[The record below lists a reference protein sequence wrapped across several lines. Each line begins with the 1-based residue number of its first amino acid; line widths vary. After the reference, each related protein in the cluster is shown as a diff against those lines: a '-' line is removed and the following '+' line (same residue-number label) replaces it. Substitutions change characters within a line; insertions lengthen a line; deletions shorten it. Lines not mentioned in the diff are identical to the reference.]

1 MPFTV
6 MAEEHP
12 PSPEREDNNLSF
24 RRLRVKPAM
33 TVKAITNPKTKISM
47 EIIETKIKD
56 LLVIKPDVFID
67 ERGYFFES
75 YNRQRFLEH
84 GLDMTFVQDNESQS
98 MRGVLRGLHFQRPP
112 FAQGKLVRVVK
123 GAVMDVAVD
132 LRKDSPTYGQ
142 WESVLLT
149 EGNKFMYWI
158 PEGFAHG
165 FVCLED
171 HSVFTYKCTNV
182 YNKASEGSIRWND
195 PDLGIN
201 WGIEDPILSEKD
213 KVSPLFKE
221 FVTPF

>member
-1 MPFTV
+1 
-6 MAEEHP
+6 
-12 PSPEREDNNLSF
+12 
-24 RRLRVKPAM
+24 
-33 TVKAITNPKTKISM
+33 M

-56 LLVIKPDVFID
+56 LLVIKPDVFQD

-98 MRGVLRGLHFQRPP
+98 MRGVLRGLHFQKPP

-123 GAVMDVAVD
+123 GSVMDVAVD
-132 LRKDSPTYGQ
+132 LRKGSPTYGQ
-142 WESVLLT
+142 WEAVELT

-171 HSVFTYKCTNV
+171 LSVFTYKCTNV

-201 WGIEDPILSEKD
+201 WNIENPILSEKD
-213 KVSPLFKE
+213 KVSPVFQE